1 MVVTCYANSTYMVCE
16 LDGLVDRV
24 PYASKKVKLLTRK
37 IKFLELE
44 DVDPD
49 EESEYRDQDDDS
61 EEAQD

>member
-1 MVVTCYANSTYMVCE
+1 MVCE
-16 LDGLVDRV
+16 VDGLVERV